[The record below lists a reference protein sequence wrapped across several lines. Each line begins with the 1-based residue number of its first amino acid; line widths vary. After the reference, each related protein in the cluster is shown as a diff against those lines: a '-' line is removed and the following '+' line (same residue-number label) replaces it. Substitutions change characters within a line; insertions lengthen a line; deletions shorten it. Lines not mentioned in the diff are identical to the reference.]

1 MLAALLSLASKSRLS
16 MARRRFFAAG
26 LVSTSRKTIQSGLK
40 KRGLSN
46 RALIVGIVL
55 FALAVTLAPPI
66 QHYFTQKA
74 QINSLRTQLSDNQA
88 MLDKAADELAQWN
101 DPEYV
106 ASQARARLHFVFPG
120 ERQYIV
126 VGDDALENLNEQ
138 TKVSEQLPVGLPW
151 YSRLISS
158 ITSTNVNQ

>member
-1 MLAALLSLASKSRLS
+1 LAKRK
-16 MARRRFFAAG
+16 FFAAG
-26 LVSTSRKTIQSGLK
+26 LISSSRKSIELGLK

-55 FALAVTLAPPI
+55 FVVAITLAPPI
-66 QHYFTQKA
+66 QNYFTQRA
-74 QINSLRTQLSDNQA
+74 QINALKTQISDNQA
-88 MLDKAADELAQWN
+88 MLDKAADELAQWD
-101 DPEYV
+101 DPEFV

-126 VGDDALENLNEQ
+126 VGNEEIENNNQQ
-138 TKVSEQLPVGLPW
+138 TKVSGQLPIGIPW

-158 ITSTNVNQ
+158 ITSTNVSN

>member
-1 MLAALLSLASKSRLS
+1 
-16 MARRRFFAAG
+16 MARRRFIAAG
-26 LVSTSRKTIQSGLK
+26 IIAKSRKGIQSNLK

-46 RALIVGIVL
+46 RALIAGIIL
-55 FALAVTLAPPI
+55 FAVAVTLAPPL

-74 QINSLRTQLSDNQA
+74 QINSLENQLADNQA
-88 MLDKAADELAQWN
+88 MIDKATKELLLWD

-106 ASQARARLHFVFPG
+106 ASQARARLYFVFPG

-126 VGDDALENLNEQ
+126 VGNEEI
-138 TKVSEQLPVGLPW
+138 TNNNSEPKVSEQLPVGIPW

>member
-1 MLAALLSLASKSRLS
+1 
-16 MARRRFFAAG
+16 MAKRKFFAAG
-26 LVSTSRKTIQSGLK
+26 LISSSRKSIELGLK

-55 FALAVTLAPPI
+55 FVVAITLAPPI
-66 QHYFTQKA
+66 QNYFTQRA
-74 QINSLRTQLSDNQA
+74 QINALKTQISDNQA
-88 MLDKAADELAQWN
+88 MLDKAADELAQWD
-101 DPEYV
+101 DPEFV

-126 VGDDALENLNEQ
+126 VGNEEIENNDQQ
-138 TKVSEQLPVGLPW
+138 TKVSGQLPVGIPW

-158 ITSTNVNQ
+158 ITRTNVTT

>member
-1 MLAALLSLASKSRLS
+1 
-16 MARRRFFAAG
+16 MAKRKFFAAG
-26 LVSTSRKTIQSGLK
+26 LISSSRNSIELGLK

-55 FALAVTLAPPI
+55 FVVAITLAPPI
-66 QHYFTQKA
+66 QNYFTQRA
-74 QINSLRTQLSDNQA
+74 QINALKTQISDNQA
-88 MLDKAADELAQWN
+88 MLDKAADELAQWD
-101 DPEYV
+101 DPEFV

-126 VGDDALENLNEQ
+126 VGNEEIENNDQQ
-138 TKVSEQLPVGLPW
+138 TKVSGQLPVGIPW

-158 ITSTNVNQ
+158 ITSTNVSN

>member
-1 MLAALLSLASKSRLS
+1 
-16 MARRRFFAAG
+16 MARRRFIAAG
-26 LVSTSRKTIQSGLK
+26 IIAKSRKGIQSNLK

-46 RALIVGIVL
+46 RALIAGIIL
-55 FALAVTLAPPI
+55 FAVAVTLAPPL

-74 QINSLRTQLSDNQA
+74 QINSLENQLADNQA
-88 MLDKAADELAQWN
+88 MLDKATKELLLWD

-106 ASQARARLHFVFPG
+106 ASQARARLYFVFPG

-126 VGDDALENLNEQ
+126 VGNEEI
-138 TKVSEQLPVGLPW
+138 TNNNSEPKVSEQLPVGIPW
-151 YSRLISS
+151 YLRLISS

>member
-1 MLAALLSLASKSRLS
+1 LAKRK
-16 MARRRFFAAG
+16 FFAAA
-26 LVSTSRKTIQSGLK
+26 LISSSRKSIESGLK

-55 FALAVTLAPPI
+55 FVVAITLAPPI
-66 QHYFTQKA
+66 QNYFTQRA
-74 QINSLRTQLSDNQA
+74 QINALKTQISDNQA
-88 MLDKAADELAQWN
+88 LLEKAAKELAQWD
-101 DPEYV
+101 DPEFV

-126 VGDDALENLNEQ
+126 VGNEEIENSDQQ
-138 TKVSEQLPVGLPW
+138 TKVSGQLPVGIPW

-158 ITSTNVNQ
+158 ITSTNVSN

>member
-1 MLAALLSLASKSRLS
+1 
-16 MARRRFFAAG
+16 MAKRKFFAAA
-26 LVSTSRKTIQSGLK
+26 LISSSRKSIESGLK

-55 FALAVTLAPPI
+55 FVVAITLAPPI
-66 QHYFTQKA
+66 QNYFTQRA
-74 QINSLRTQLSDNQA
+74 QINALKTQISDNQA
-88 MLDKAADELAQWN
+88 LLEKAAEELAQWD
-101 DPEYV
+101 DPEFV

-126 VGDDALENLNEQ
+126 VGNEEIENSDQQ
-138 TKVSEQLPVGLPW
+138 TKVSGQLPVGIPW

-158 ITSTNVNQ
+158 ITSTNVSN

>member
-1 MLAALLSLASKSRLS
+1 
-16 MARRRFFAAG
+16 MAKRKFFAAG
-26 LVSTSRKTIQSGLK
+26 LISSSRKSIELGLK

-55 FALAVTLAPPI
+55 FVVAITLAPPI
-66 QHYFTQKA
+66 QNYFTQRA
-74 QINSLRTQLSDNQA
+74 QINALKTQISDSQA
-88 MLDKAADELAQWN
+88 MLDKAAKELAQWD
-101 DPEYV
+101 DPEFV

-126 VGDDALENLNEQ
+126 VGNEEIENSEQQ
-138 TKVSEQLPVGLPW
+138 TKVSGQLPVGIPW

-158 ITSTNVNQ
+158 ITSTNVSN

>member
-1 MLAALLSLASKSRLS
+1 

-26 LVSTSRKTIQSGLK
+26 LVSSSKKSMQAGLK

-55 FALAVTLAPPI
+55 FVVAITLAPPI
-66 QHYFTQKA
+66 QHYFTQRA
-74 QINSLRTQLSDNQA
+74 QINSLRTQISDNQA
-88 MLDKAADELAQWN
+88 MLEKAAAELAQWD

-126 VGDDALENLNEQ
+126 VGDDEITADDQQ
-138 TKVSEQLPVGLPW
+138 TKISGQLPVGLPW

-158 ITSTNVNQ
+158 ITSTNVKN

>member
-1 MLAALLSLASKSRLS
+1 
-16 MARRRFFAAG
+16 MAHRRFFAAG

-88 MLDKAADELAQWN
+88 MLDKATDELAQWN

-120 ERQYIV
+120 ERKYIV
-126 VGDDALENLNEQ
+126 VGNDAIENTNEQ
-138 TKVSEQLPVGLPW
+138 TKVSEQLPLGLPW

-158 ITSTNVNQ
+158 ITSTNVS

>member
-1 MLAALLSLASKSRLS
+1 MP
-16 MARRRFFAAG
+16 RRKFFAAQLISG
-26 LVSTSRKTIQSGLK
+26 SRKSIKSALK
-40 KRGLSN
+40 QRGLSN
-46 RALIVGIVL
+46 RALVVGITL

-74 QINSLRTQLSDNQA
+74 QINSLRTQLADNKA
-88 MLDKAADELAQWN
+88 MLEKAAAELSNWN
-101 DPEYV
+101 DEEYV

-126 VGDDALENLNEQ
+126 VGDEAITDTEEQ

-158 ITSTNVNQ
+158 ITSTNVNR

>member
-1 MLAALLSLASKSRLS
+1 
-16 MARRRFFAAG
+16 MAKRKFFAAG
-26 LVSTSRKTIQSGLK
+26 LISSSRKSIELGLK

-55 FALAVTLAPPI
+55 FVVAITLAPPI
-66 QHYFTQKA
+66 QNYFTQRA
-74 QINSLRTQLSDNQA
+74 QINALKTQISDNQA
-88 MLDKAADELAQWN
+88 MLDKAADELAQWD
-101 DPEYV
+101 DPEFV

-126 VGDDALENLNEQ
+126 VGNEEIENNDQQ
-138 TKVSEQLPVGLPW
+138 TKVSGQLPVGIPW

-158 ITSTNVNQ
+158 ITSTNVSN

>member
-1 MLAALLSLASKSRLS
+1 MIN

-26 LVSTSRKTIQSGLK
+26 LVSSSKKSIQRGLK

-55 FALAVTLAPPI
+55 FVVAITLAPPI
-66 QHYFTQKA
+66 QHYFTQRA
-74 QINSLRTQLSDNQA
+74 QINSLKNQISDNQA
-88 MLDKAADELAQWN
+88 MLEKAAAELAQWD

-106 ASQARARLHFVFPG
+106 ASQARARLHFIFPG

-126 VGDDALENLNEQ
+126 IGDDEITTDNQQ
-138 TKVSEQLPVGLPW
+138 TKISGQLPVGLPW

-158 ITSTNVNQ
+158 ITSTNVNN

>member
-1 MLAALLSLASKSRLS
+1 
-16 MARRRFFAAG
+16 MAKRKFFAAG
-26 LVSTSRKTIQSGLK
+26 LISSSRKSIELGLK

-55 FALAVTLAPPI
+55 FVVEITLAPPI
-66 QHYFTQKA
+66 QNYFTQRA
-74 QINSLRTQLSDNQA
+74 QINALKTQISDNQA
-88 MLDKAADELAQWN
+88 MLDKAADELAQWD
-101 DPEYV
+101 DPEFV

-126 VGDDALENLNEQ
+126 VGNEEIENNDQQ
-138 TKVSEQLPVGLPW
+138 TKVSGQLPVGIPW

-158 ITSTNVNQ
+158 ITSTNVSN

>member
-1 MLAALLSLASKSRLS
+1 
-16 MARRRFFAAG
+16 MARRRFIAAG
-26 LVSTSRKTIQSGLK
+26 IIAKSRKGIQSNLK

-46 RALIVGIVL
+46 RALIAGIIL
-55 FALAVTLAPPI
+55 FAVAVTLAPPL

-74 QINSLRTQLSDNQA
+74 QINSLENQLADNQA
-88 MLDKAADELAQWN
+88 MLDKATKELLLWD

-106 ASQARARLHFVFPG
+106 ASQARARLYFVFPG

-126 VGDDALENLNEQ
+126 VGNEDI
-138 TKVSEQLPVGLPW
+138 TNNNSEPKVSEQLPVGIPW

>member
-1 MLAALLSLASKSRLS
+1 
-16 MARRRFFAAG
+16 MAGRRFFAAG
-26 LVSTSRKTIQSGLK
+26 LIAKSRRSIQSNLK

-46 RALIVGIVL
+46 RALIAGIVL
-55 FALAVTLAPPI
+55 FAIAVTLAPPL

-74 QINSLRTQLSDNQA
+74 QINSLQNQLADNQA
-88 MLDKAADELAQWN
+88 MLEKAAKELKLWD
-101 DPEYV
+101 DPEYI

-126 VGDDALENLNEQ
+126 VGNNEITQNDLEP
-138 TKVSEQLPVGLPW
+138 KVSEQLPIGIPW

>member
-1 MLAALLSLASKSRLS
+1 
-16 MARRRFFAAG
+16 MAKCKFFAAG
-26 LVSTSRKTIQSGLK
+26 LISSSRKSIELGLK

-55 FALAVTLAPPI
+55 FVVAITLAPPI
-66 QHYFTQKA
+66 QNYFTQRA
-74 QINSLRTQLSDNQA
+74 QINALKTQISDNQA
-88 MLDKAADELAQWN
+88 MLDKAADELAQWD
-101 DPEYV
+101 DPEFV

-126 VGDDALENLNEQ
+126 VGNEEIENNDQQ
-138 TKVSEQLPVGLPW
+138 TKVSGQLPVGIPW

-158 ITSTNVNQ
+158 ITSTNVSN

>member
-1 MLAALLSLASKSRLS
+1 
-16 MARRRFFAAG
+16 MAQRKFFVAG
-26 LVSTSRKTIQSGLK
+26 LVSASKKSIQSRLK

-46 RALIVGIVL
+46 RAFIAGIVL
-55 FALAVTLAPPI
+55 FVLAITLAPPI
-66 QHYFTQKA
+66 QHYFTQRA
-74 QINSLRTQLSDNQA
+74 QINALKTQISDNQA
-88 MLDKAADELAQWN
+88 MLEKAAAELAQWD

-126 VGDDALENLNEQ
+126 VGDDEITTESEQ
-138 TKVSEQLPVGLPW
+138 TKISGQLPIGLPW

-158 ITSTNVNQ
+158 ITSTNVNK

>member
-1 MLAALLSLASKSRLS
+1 

-26 LVSTSRKTIQSGLK
+26 LVSSSKKSIQSGLK

-55 FALAVTLAPPI
+55 FVVAITLAPPI
-66 QHYFTQKA
+66 QHYFTQRA
-74 QINSLRTQLSDNQA
+74 QINSLKTQISDNQA
-88 MLDKAADELAQWN
+88 MLDKAAAELAQWD

-120 ERQYIV
+120 ERQYVV
-126 VGDDALENLNEQ
+126 VGEDQGSETNQ
-138 TKVSEQLPVGLPW
+138 TTKISNGFPIGLPW
-151 YSRLISS
+151 YLRIIAS
-158 ITSTNVNQ
+158 ITSTNP

>member
-1 MLAALLSLASKSRLS
+1 
-16 MARRRFFAAG
+16 MAKRKFFAAG
-26 LVSTSRKTIQSGLK
+26 LISSSRKSIELGLK

-55 FALAVTLAPPI
+55 FVVAITLAPPI
-66 QHYFTQKA
+66 QNYFTQRA
-74 QINSLRTQLSDNQA
+74 QINALKTQISDNQA
-88 MLDKAADELAQWN
+88 MLDKAAKELAQWD
-101 DPEYV
+101 DPEFV

-126 VGDDALENLNEQ
+126 VGNEEIEYSEQQ
-138 TKVSEQLPVGLPW
+138 TKVSGQLPVGIPW

-158 ITSTNVNQ
+158 ITSTNVSN

>member
-1 MLAALLSLASKSRLS
+1 
-16 MARRRFFAAG
+16 MARRRFIAAG
-26 LVSTSRKTIQSGLK
+26 IIAKSRKGIKSKLK

-46 RALIVGIVL
+46 RALIAGIIL
-55 FALAVTLAPPI
+55 FAVAVTLAPPL

-74 QINSLRTQLSDNQA
+74 QINSLENQLADNQA
-88 MLDKAADELAQWN
+88 MLDKATKELLLWD

-106 ASQARARLHFVFPG
+106 ASQARARLYFVFPG

-126 VGDDALENLNEQ
+126 VGNEEI
-138 TKVSEQLPVGLPW
+138 TNNNSEPKVSEQLPVGIPW

>member
-1 MLAALLSLASKSRLS
+1 
-16 MARRRFFAAG
+16 MARRRFIAAG
-26 LVSTSRKTIQSGLK
+26 IIAKSRKGIQSNLK

-46 RALIVGIVL
+46 RALIAGIIL
-55 FALAVTLAPPI
+55 FAIAVTLAPPL

-74 QINSLRTQLSDNQA
+74 QINSLENQLADNQA
-88 MLDKAADELAQWN
+88 MLDRATKELLLWD

-106 ASQARARLHFVFPG
+106 ASQARARLYFVFPG

-126 VGDDALENLNEQ
+126 VGNEEI
-138 TKVSEQLPVGLPW
+138 TNNNSEPKVSEQLPVGIPW

>member
-1 MLAALLSLASKSRLS
+1 
-16 MARRRFFAAG
+16 MAKPKFFAAG
-26 LVSTSRKTIQSGLK
+26 LISSSRKSIELGLK

-55 FALAVTLAPPI
+55 FVVAITLAPPI
-66 QHYFTQKA
+66 QNYFSQRA
-74 QINSLRTQLSDNQA
+74 QINALKTQISDNQA
-88 MLDKAADELAQWN
+88 MLDKAADELAQWD
-101 DPEYV
+101 DPEFV

-126 VGDDALENLNEQ
+126 VGNEEIENNDQQ
-138 TKVSEQLPVGLPW
+138 TKVSGQLPVGIPW

-158 ITSTNVNQ
+158 ITSTNVSN

>member
-1 MLAALLSLASKSRLS
+1 
-16 MARRRFFAAG
+16 MAKRKFFAAG
-26 LVSTSRKTIQSGLK
+26 LISSSRKSIELGLK

-55 FALAVTLAPPI
+55 FVVAITLAPPI
-66 QHYFTQKA
+66 QNYFTQRA
-74 QINSLRTQLSDNQA
+74 QINALKTQISDNQA
-88 MLDKAADELAQWN
+88 MLDKAADELAQW
-101 DPEYV
+101 DDREFV

-126 VGDDALENLNEQ
+126 VGNEEIENSEQQ
-138 TKVSEQLPVGLPW
+138 TKVSEQLPIGIPW

-158 ITSTNVNQ
+158 ITSTNVSN

>member
-1 MLAALLSLASKSRLS
+1 LAKRK
-16 MARRRFFAAG
+16 FFAAG
-26 LVSTSRKTIQSGLK
+26 LISSSRKSIELGLK

-55 FALAVTLAPPI
+55 FVVAITLAPPI
-66 QHYFTQKA
+66 QNYFTQRA
-74 QINSLRTQLSDNQA
+74 QINALKTQISDNQA
-88 MLDKAADELAQWN
+88 MLDKAANELAQWD
-101 DPEYV
+101 DPEFV

-126 VGDDALENLNEQ
+126 VGNEEIENSEQQ
-138 TKVSEQLPVGLPW
+138 TKVSGQLPVGIPW

-158 ITSTNVNQ
+158 ITSTNVSN